1 MTLFGL
7 GSILAVAQQQAL
19 GWSDCVAPGNRCYL
33 SLNNEGRAN
42 SARTAD
48 PGFN

>member
-19 GWSDCVAPGNRCYL
+19 GERVDYVAPGNRCY
-33 SLNNEGRAN
+33 SANNEGWQ
-42 SARTAD
+42 TAPGLWT